1 MNGYL
6 IASGHGDSVDNPQ
19 NNAFPVIG
27 GGLAQL
33 GGWMS
38 IREAY

>member
-6 IASGHGDSVDNPQ
+6 FVSGHDDSVDNPK
-19 NNAFPVIG
+19 NTAFPVIG

-33 GGWMS
+33 DGLTS
-38 IREAY
+38 ITGE